1 MNRITITE
9 TRFEKIAD
17 STLEISG
24 FLGNI
29 SIDRK
34 DESKAVVRI
43 SQIGDEFTVYYKA
56 YSNTKKTIRNLYHF
70 ETIEEAVLKANE
82 FTTLFITHGFK
93 ITSIN

>member
-34 DESKAVVRI
+34 EESNAVVRI

>member
-1 MNRITITE
+1 MNRITISE

-17 STLEISG
+17 NTLKISG
-24 FLGNI
+24 VLGNI

-82 FTTLFITHGFK
+82 FTTLFITNGFK
-93 ITSIN
+93 ITSIK